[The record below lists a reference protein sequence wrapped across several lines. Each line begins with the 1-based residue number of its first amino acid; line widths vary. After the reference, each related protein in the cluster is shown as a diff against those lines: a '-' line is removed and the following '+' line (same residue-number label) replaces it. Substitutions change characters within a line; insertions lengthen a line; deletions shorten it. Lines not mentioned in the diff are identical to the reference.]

1 MHKNHF
7 TLCYTHTRAHV
18 HRHTHMRVQ
27 AHNFT
32 CVKMVLQWMSGTSA
46 TNHTPE
52 ECSLWCNYIRTTDN
66 SPSNAT

>member
-32 CVKMVLQWMSGTSA
+32 CVKMVLQ
-46 TNHTPE
+46 
-52 ECSLWCNYIRTTDN
+52 
-66 SPSNAT
+66 